1 MSPRSGDKR
10 STMPINTEIFS
21 ARLRSKSIDPAEQR
35 LLITRFSGSRQEQ
48 DLSEPPN
55 CAGYGRIRHF
65 HRSGTAGW
73 PENPLPMDPAFHKL
87 GLARENAMR
96 VQVFQN
102 ASCNWRCWYCYVPFE
117 LLDADLKHSSWMS
130 ASDLLDLYA
139 REQNAPQVI
148 DLSGGQPDLTPE
160 WVPWMMRELQR
171 RQLDSRVYLWS
182 DDNLSND
189 YFWRYLSNAD
199 VALVSTYPN
208 YGKVCCL
215 KGFNAKSF
223 AFNTKAKSELFEQQ
237 LCLLGRYLELG
248 IDLYVYATFTALD
261 EVNVAREI
269 ATFVDRLQAI
279 NVRLPLRVVPLEVR
293 LFAPVHDRMNSRH
306 HHAIK
311 VQWAAVECWKAEL
324 ETRFPEDLRAKPI
337 HEIAL

>member
-1 MSPRSGDKR
+1 
-10 STMPINTEIFS
+10 MPIDTETFS
-21 ARLRSKSIDPAEQR
+21 ASLRSKSVDLTEQR
-35 LLITRFSGSRQEQ
+35 LLITRFGGSRQEQ

-73 PENPLPMDPAFHKL
+73 PENPLPMDPAFHKF
-87 GLARENAMR
+87 GLARQNAMR

-117 LLDADLKHSSWMS
+117 LLDANLKHSSWMS

-171 RQLDSRVYLWS
+171 RQLDSTVYLWS

-189 YFWRYLSNAD
+189 YFWRYLSKED
-199 VALVSTYPN
+199 VALVSTYRN
-208 YGKVCCL
+208 YGKVCCF
-215 KGFNAKSF
+215 KGFNA
-223 AFNTKAKSELFEQQ
+223 NGAKIRNFWDV
-237 LCLLGRYLELG
+237 C
-248 IDLYVYATFTALD
+248 
-261 EVNVAREI
+261 
-269 ATFVDRLQAI
+269 DRR
-279 NVRLPLRVVPLEVR
+279 VCGLPVPIRGGL
-293 LFAPVHDRMNSRH
+293 AD
-306 HHAIK
+306 
-311 VQWAAVECWKAEL
+311 
-324 ETRFPEDLRAKPI
+324 
-337 HEIAL
+337 